1 VFDGGGDRVV
11 GFAAVGPTED
21 EDNNPQ
27 VTGSL
32 VTLVVDPDHR
42 GAGHGS
48 RLLSAAVDTMRANL
62 FSVATTWVTELDTAL
77 QELLADA
84 GWAPDGVHRAIDT
97 GAGTITEAR
106 FHTRV
111 T

>member
-1 VFDGGGDRVV
+1 
-11 GFAAVGPTED
+11 VGPTED
-21 EDNNPQ
+21 EDNNPR

-62 FSVATTWVTELDTAL
+62 FAVATTWVTELDTAL
-77 QELLADA
+77 RDLLTSA
-84 GWAPDGVHRAIDT
+84 GWAPDGVQRAIDT
-97 GAGTITEAR
+97 GAGVITESR

-111 T
+111 G